1 MSDDQP
7 NVIAL
12 LLIGLVGLAVAGGF
26 AVFGFTTLARH
37 GIRHAKR
44 ETVLR
49 GFAGLAAAAAAAM
62 YVWGALHLVKDESMT
77 TEACRAA
84 VGRAHAADITGSD
97 VSYLPLH
104 LNCHVRG
111 AGSYAAAVPDYVNP
125 AVLGLALTAVALGV
139 FAAFASEL
147 RARDN
152 FRKEKAS

>member
-7 NVIAL
+7 NILAI

-37 GIRHAKR
+37 GVRRSEKDAF
-44 ETVLR
+44 LR

-77 TEACRAA
+77 VDACRAA
-84 VGRAHAADITGSD
+84 VGRERAADITGSD

-111 AGSYAAAVPDYVNP
+111 AGTYAAAVPDYVNP
-125 AVLGLALTAVALGV
+125 AALGLALTAVALGV

-152 FRKEKAS
+152 FRKEKTS